1 MFIVSL
7 KICLYNRF
15 RHKTGEKTRICETIY
30 RNHEMLDTVLAAEVC
45 LCARDSGLEVLFIK
59 LEKIETVFAI
69 PQVKISHAHKAELF
83 I

>member
-1 MFIVSL
+1 MYHSKYAYTIVSVIKQAKKL
-7 KICLYNRF
+7 EYAKLY
-15 RHKTGEKTRICETIY
+15 IA
-30 RNHEMLDTVLAAEVC
+30 NHEMLDTVLAAEVC